1 MRNGYATV
9 RPFVR
14 MVMAVAIIV
23 ALAAQFQLFISR
35 DDAVKLNF
43 FSFFTVE
50 SNIAAAFVLLAGEYR
65 TGSLLE
71 RFARAIRPGVTL
83 YMTMTG
89 IIYAVLLA
97 PASADVGLTAQWVD
111 VIVHE
116 LGPLVVFLDWILAPP
131 QRRPAFR
138 DVRGWL
144 VFPVVYV
151 VYSLI
156 RGPIADWYPYPFLDP
171 NLDGGAGKVAIMVVV
186 LIPCVVL
193 MALGLVKLTS
203 IGQPAST
210 PAIEPAA
217 GGPIVN

>member
-1 MRNGYATV
+1 MRNAYSSA

-14 MVMAVAIIV
+14 LVTAVAIIV
-23 ALAAQFQLFISR
+23 ALAAQFQIFIGR
-35 DDAVKLNF
+35 ADAVKLNF

-50 SNIAAAFVLLAGEYR
+50 SNIAAAFVLIALEFRPGA
-65 TGSLLE
+65 LLE
-71 RFARAIRPGVTL
+71 RLARAIRPAVTL

-111 VIVHE
+111 VVVHE
-116 LGPLVVFLDWILAPP
+116 LGPLVLFVDWILAPP
-131 QRRPAFR
+131 ERRPVVR
-138 DVRGWL
+138 DLRNWL

-151 VYSLI
+151 AYSLI

-186 LIPCVVL
+186 LIPCVVV
-193 MALGLVKLTS
+193 MAVGLVKL
-203 IGQPAST
+203 ASAGRLTPGPTPT
-210 PAIEPAA
+210 PATE
-217 GGPIVN
+217 